1 MCSLGEPGL
10 GADDELQQFLLG
22 VTTGALE
29 TATNGV
35 ERGSP
40 PPGGVWGG
48 SAPHSMGLAYRQ
60 ATRPCYL
67 GVHTM
72 PDLVLLIRSTPM
84 VLHNGRVHVEV
95 SWMQGVIT

>member
-1 MCSLGEPGL
+1 MGWNVARPRLVGFG
-10 GADDELQQFLLG
+10 GA
-22 VTTGALE
+22 VP
-29 TATNGV
+29 
-35 ERGSP
+35 R
-40 PPGGVWGG
+40 
-48 SAPHSMGLAYRQ
+48 HSMGLAYRQ